1 MAHDRTEPAFWHLL
15 VVGLA
20 AIPAIYFLVVTT
32 FSISGLVNSNGNV
45 AGEDFAQIWL
55 GGRLAIE
62 DRVHEIFVPEHF
74 KAAARAAFA
83 APNVPA
89 IFSYPPTTLLPAVAL
104 AIVPYPVA
112 LALWSAI
119 QVVLFTTALVLA
131 TRRFLSPG
139 LAVVVALTSPS
150 LALTLPWGQFGA
162 IIAALMALGVL
173 LLDRRPVLAGVL
185 LGLMVVKPQ
194 FGVFIPI
201 ALAVGRH
208 RHAFAAASVT
218 VATAVLLTLLLF
230 GTGAWIDFVN
240 VTMPAQIAITS
251 DPHNYLP
258 IAHSVRDRLVI
269 MGVDPSAARTVQVLA
284 ACVGLA
290 AVALVF
296 TRRAPPATRLFV
308 LAAATEAA
316 LPYVALY
323 DQAVVSLAALVLVA
337 ARPSLDRLTQTLLM
351 VLWASP
357 ILDLWLTMSDQPQIS
372 PFVGPMAMI
381 VVAVAESRQPTQA
394 GQSSG
399 PARVSPAL
407 HRSA

>member
-1 MAHDRTEPAFWHLL
+1 MARDRTEHAIWHLL
-15 VVGLA
+15 VIGLA
-20 AIPAIYFLVVTT
+20 AIPAIYFLVVTS
-32 FSISGLVNSNGNV
+32 FSVTGLVNSNGNV

-55 GGRLAIE
+55 GGRLAVE
-62 DRVHEIFVPEHF
+62 NRVHEIFVPEHF
-74 KAAARAAFA
+74 KAAARAAFT

-89 IFSYPPTTLLPAVAL
+89 IFSYPPTTLLPAVVLAL
-104 AIVPYPVA
+104 VPYPIA

-119 QVVLFTTALVLA
+119 QIVLFTTALVFA

-139 LAVVVALTSPS
+139 LAIVVALASPS

-162 IIAALMALGVL
+162 IIASLMTLGVL

-194 FGVFIPI
+194 FGALIPI

-208 RHAFAAASVT
+208 WQAFAAASFT
-218 VATAVLLTLLLF
+218 VAISVLLTLLLF
-230 GTGAWIDFVN
+230 GDGAWIDFVN
-240 VTMPAQIAITS
+240 VTMPTQIAITS

-258 IAHSVRDRLVI
+258 IAHSIRDRLVI
-269 MGVDPSAARTVQVLA
+269 MGVDPLAARTVQVFT
-284 ACVGLA
+284 ACVALA

-296 TRRAPPATRLFV
+296 KRQAPPAVRLFV

-323 DQAVVSLAALVLVA
+323 DQAVVSIAALALVA
-337 ARPSLDRLTQTLLM
+337 ALPSLDRIIQTLLM
-351 VLWASP
+351 FLWASP
-357 ILDLWLTMSDQPQIS
+357 IVDLWLTMSNQPQIA
-372 PFVGPMAMI
+372 PFVGLMAMI
-381 VVAVAESRQPTQA
+381 MVAVAESRQPMQA
-394 GQSSG
+394 GQGSG

-407 HRSA
+407 HRSG

>member
-1 MAHDRTEPAFWHLL
+1 
-15 VVGLA
+15 
-20 AIPAIYFLVVTT
+20 
-32 FSISGLVNSNGNV
+32 
-45 AGEDFAQIWL
+45 
-55 GGRLAIE
+55 
-62 DRVHEIFVPEHF
+62 
-74 KAAARAAFA
+74 
-83 APNVPA
+83 
-89 IFSYPPTTLLPAVAL
+89 VAL
-104 AIVPYPVA
+104 AIVPYPIA

-119 QVVLFTTALVLA
+119 QAALFTTALVLA

-173 LLDRRPVLAGVL
+173 LLDRRPVLGGVL

-194 FGVFIPI
+194 FGVLIPI

-208 RHAFAAASVT
+208 WHAFAAASVA
-218 VATAVLLTLLLF
+218 VATSVLLTLVLF
-230 GTGAWIDFVN
+230 GTGAWVDFVN
-240 VTMPAQIAITS
+240 VTLPAQIAITS

-269 MGVDPSAARTVQVLA
+269 MGVDPFAARAVQVLA

-296 TRRAPPATRLFV
+296 TRRAPPAARLFV

-323 DQAVVSLAALVLVA
+323 DQAVVSLAALALVA

-357 ILDLWLTMSDQPQIS
+357 ILDLWLTMSNQPQIS

-381 VVAVAESRQPTQA
+381 MVAVAECRRPMQA